1 MTRLQLSA
9 RSRQSLLKS
18 YTKKLRREG
27 KIPATVY
34 GKDFESKP
42 IEIEAEELEQI
53 LKSPGGR
60 LALIDL
66 KIDGKSSKAHPV
78 LIQEIQRNPITK
90 KIIHV
95 DFHRVSLNEPVHA
108 SVPLVLVGEAP
119 GQKQGGILE
128 QFTRELEVKAL
139 PEHIPPHIDVD
150 VSKLA
155 LGESIHVGDLTLQ
168 ADIEVLGPPP
178 DIVVA
183 TVRMPAVRVEEVAPV
198 PEAAEEAPAAA
209 PEEPSEKAKES

>member
-42 IEIEAEELEQI
+42 IEIEVEELEQI

-66 KIDGKSSKAHPV
+66 KVDGKTSKAHPV

-139 PEHIPPHIDVD
+139 PEHIPSHIDVD

-155 LGESIHVGDLTLQ
+155 LGESIHVGDLTVPE
-168 ADIEVLGPPP
+168 DIEVLGPPP

-183 TVRMPAVRVEEVAPV
+183 TVRMPAVRVEEVAPA
-198 PEAAEEAPAAA
+198 PEAAEEAHAAA
-209 PEEPSEKAKES
+209 AEEPSEKARES

>member
-42 IEIEAEELEQI
+42 IEIEVEELEQI

-66 KIDGKSSKAHPV
+66 KVDGKTSKAHPV

-108 SVPLVLVGEAP
+108 SVRLYSSAKPQVKNKEVFWSSLPANSKSKHCP
-119 GQKQGGILE
+119 NISHRIL
-128 QFTRELEVKAL
+128 T
-139 PEHIPPHIDVD
+139 
-150 VSKLA
+150 
-155 LGESIHVGDLTLQ
+155 
-168 ADIEVLGPPP
+168 
-178 DIVVA
+178 
-183 TVRMPAVRVEEVAPV
+183 
-198 PEAAEEAPAAA
+198 
-209 PEEPSEKAKES
+209 